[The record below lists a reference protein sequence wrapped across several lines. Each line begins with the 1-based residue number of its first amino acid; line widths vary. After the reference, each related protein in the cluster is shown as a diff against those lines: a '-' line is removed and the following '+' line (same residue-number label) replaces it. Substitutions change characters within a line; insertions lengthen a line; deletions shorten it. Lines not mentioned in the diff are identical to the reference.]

1 MFKSTQPKCD
11 NANSLKDSFKH
22 LLNGCPQCGAD
33 TCPHYLYCKKCGHQ
47 LRNKPMFCQCGN
59 KLSSRDNYCDQ
70 CGRRT

>member
-33 TCPHYLYCKKCGHQ
+33 TCPHYLYCKKVWPSA
-47 LRNKPMFCQCGN
+47 K
-59 KLSSRDNYCDQ
+59 K
-70 CGRRT
+70 